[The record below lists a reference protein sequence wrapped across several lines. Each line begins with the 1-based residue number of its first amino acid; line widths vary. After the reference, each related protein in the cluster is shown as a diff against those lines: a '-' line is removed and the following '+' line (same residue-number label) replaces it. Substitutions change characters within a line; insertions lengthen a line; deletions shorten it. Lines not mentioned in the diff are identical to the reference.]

1 MNQHLDFNAETINA
15 ITNAMGA
22 LAMCA
27 ARQMTTEQ
35 REGFAN
41 DLTALAKLAERNG
54 DVTLETILIDL
65 QRAAR

>member
-1 MNQHLDFNAETINA
+1 
-15 ITNAMGA
+15 MGA